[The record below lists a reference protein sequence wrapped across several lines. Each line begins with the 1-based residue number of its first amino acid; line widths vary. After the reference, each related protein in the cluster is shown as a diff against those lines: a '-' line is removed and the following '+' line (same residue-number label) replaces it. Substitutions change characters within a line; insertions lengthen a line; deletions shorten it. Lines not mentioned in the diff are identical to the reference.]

1 MLLFFI
7 SSDTESY
14 PQKSVVGSSIK
25 LDSTSLQENFTAD
38 ILATPSV
45 ACANLTRIEK
55 VKSNDDILE
64 EDKNPSIAKL
74 KNISDENVSLN
85 YLDEGKLGKTEKAV
99 VETPYDNLT
108 TSFATKERNKIV
120 KRNTTSC
127 FGIKRSRKLGTGKWH
142 LSERG
147 LQRVQNLK
155 QDARSKNTASPTI
168 IVEHNLS
175 EQTKRDLKQFAAQY
189 VGKICEL
196 ALTRKTK
203 ESCREFAKVY
213 VENVLILA
221 RNRISELENLKRH
234 EQNVRCEEKCSLEV
248 EDHPSFSKVWKY
260 SQALAEGHDFSE
272 ARTTVKDIAVNGE
285 ELGTSSDHLRGND
298 GDIINDCQTGDFE
311 REIVNLASSSDD
323 SLSENS
329 PTSSSE
335 SVEFHTQCT
344 RERGEP
350 IPPCE
355 IENEAKVHYAFENME
370 SGKLADEN
378 YGFPLQAGKEDG
390 NCSLEALGISSTPT
404 KEGEELPPGKTRQ
417 GKLATRTQ
425 RTGNQP
431 EPSCGRRRP
440 FYKRTVSE
448 SQASERKQWNYTQPG
463 DDDMQVTNNLN
474 PSGWPGNTPPKF
486 VRSTSC
492 PDVTEASEIFDFI
505 SDSKVFIVLGVFVRN
520 DAACLF
526 VEVSENADGQQ

>member
-1 MLLFFI
+1 M
-7 SSDTESY
+7 
-14 PQKSVVGSSIK
+14 VGSSIK
-25 LDSTSLQENFTAD
+25 LDSTSLHENHTAG

-45 ACANLTRIEK
+45 TCANQTRIEK
-55 VKSNDDILE
+55 AESNDDILE

-108 TSFATKERNKIV
+108 TSFATKERNKVV

-155 QDARSKNTASPTI
+155 QDARSKNTASPTM
-168 IVEHNLS
+168 IVQHNLS
-175 EQTKRDLKQFAAQY
+175 EQMKRDLEQFAAQY

-213 VENVLILA
+213 VENVLTLA
-221 RNRISELENLKRH
+221 KNRISELENVKRH

-272 ARTTVKDIAVNGE
+272 ARTTVKDIAVNGA
-285 ELGTSSDHLRGND
+285 ELSTSSEHLRSND

-311 REIVNLASSSDD
+311 REIINLASSSDD

-378 YGFPLQAGKEDG
+378 YGFPPQAGKEDG
-390 NCSLEALGISSTPT
+390 NYSLEALGISSTPT
-404 KEGEELPPGKTRQ
+404 KGGEELPPGKTGQ
-417 GKLATRTQ
+417 GKLATRMQ

-431 EPSCGRRRP
+431 ELSFGRRRP

-463 DDDMQVTNNLN
+463 DDDVQVTSYLN
-474 PSGWPGNTPPKF
+474 PSGSPGNTPPKF
-486 VRSTSC
+486 VRSPSC
-492 PDVTEASEIFDFI
+492 PDVTEASEIFYFN
-505 SDSKVFIVLGVFVRN
+505 SDSKVFIILGVFVGN

-526 VEVSENADGQQ
+526 VEVSENADG